1 MGIRDEIKD
10 SNRNCE
16 SCQPVEVPTRDELVA
31 LNALR
36 AIKDR
41 VREIKKEL
49 SDISYSEK
57 KEDKDKKMGLETD
70 MKRLKSEWK
79 EWEEKKEHAARERMI
94 LLGHEEP

>member
-10 SNRNCE
+10 SNCKCE
-16 SCQPVEVPTRDELVA
+16 NCQPLEVPTRDELVA

-49 SDISYSEK
+49 SDMPTPEK
-57 KEDKDKKMGLETD
+57 EEDTDKKMGLEAE

-79 EWEEKKEHAARERMI
+79 EWEEKKEYAARERMI